1 MCRQNKTPCAGKTP
15 QDTERLFGINKLYHD
30 SARLSMVL
38 QQKNSGR
45 PPAKMNSTAP
55 TLKDSI
61 SYMESLGKKI
71 VEDSSMTKTDIIN
84 EVVYE
89 MSADLTKEQ
98 QERLKVTFLVKMHD
112 YDITEIRML
121 PAMDVHDNDWLLKR
135 YIVDSLA
142 ADRKESTVRAYVRAV
157 NALFRETGK
166 HYSQLTSQ
174 DIIDFLAIKQQR
186 DKIGQNYKSTLY
198 RYFSA
203 FFGWAY
209 DNEHIKSNIMN
220 KVPHVKQAQKRK
232 ERLTDEEIE
241 DIRDACHTL
250 KEKALVELLLST
262 GMRVGEVSALNRSD
276 LDLQHKRVSIY
287 GEKTNRYRTG
297 MLTTKAVKAL
307 RKYIASREYC
317 TDALFISDRKPYNRL
332 QNSSIEK
339 MVKDIAL
346 RSGLTR
352 IPVTVH
358 VYRKTF
364 ASIMYKKTKD
374 ILLVSKLLGHAKTDM
389 TVQYYLIDDLDDMQ
403 YRYNAVNG

>member
-1 MCRQNKTPCAGKTP
+1 
-15 QDTERLFGINKLYHD
+15 
-30 SARLSMVL
+30 
-38 QQKNSGR
+38 
-45 PPAKMNSTAP
+45 
-55 TLKDSI
+55 
-61 SYMESLGKKI
+61 
-71 VEDSSMTKTDIIN
+71 MTKTELINDI
-84 EVVYE
+84 VYE
-89 MSADLTKEQ
+89 MSTDLTKEQ
-98 QERLKVTFLVKMHD
+98 QDRLKITMLVKMHD
-112 YDITEIRML
+112 FDITEMRLL
-121 PAMDVHDNDWLLKR
+121 PAMDVHDNEWLLKR
-135 YIVDSLA
+135 YVIDSMA
-142 ADRKESTVRAYVRAV
+142 ADRKESTVKAYVGAV
-157 NALFRETGK
+157 KELFRETGK
-166 HYSQLTSQ
+166 HYSQITGQ
-174 DIIDFLAIKQQR
+174 DITDFLAIKQHR

-209 DNEHIKSNIMN
+209 ENEHIKSNVMN
-220 KVPHVKQAQKRK
+220 KVPHVKAMQKKK

-241 DIRDACHTL
+241 DIRDACQTL
-250 KEKALVELLLST
+250 KEKALIELLLST
-262 GMRVGEVSALNRSD
+262 GMRVGEVSALNLSD

-317 TDALFISDRKPYNRL
+317 TDALFIADRKPYGRM

-339 MVKDIAL
+339 MVKDIAE
-346 RSGLTR
+346 RAGITR
-352 IPVTVH
+352 LKVTVH

-403 YRYNAVNG
+403 YRFNVVNG